1 MREEGSKVSEC
12 LTAFGCWL
20 SPWVW
25 AEVAVLDWKS
35 GNEALSL
42 VLEFPVQC
50 TRLARPVCAL
60 CEGHGGGRISCL

>member
-1 MREEGSKVSEC
+1 M
-12 LTAFGCWL
+12 
-20 SPWVW
+20 W

-35 GNEALSL
+35 LNEASSL

-50 TRLARPVCAL
+50 RWLARPASTL